1 VTLDGI
7 GTALLATSSIVV
19 LLITRFVAV
28 VVVLVVIT
36 GCIFL
41 SGFVVLSPE
50 RPGRLRHVEV
60 DWVCPRCDTFGTVYV
75 SRLWRPRARRRAL
88 GLLHRR
94 MAPTCDA
101 PDADLLIVG

>member
-1 VTLDGI
+1 VTFDDLGSQC
-7 GTALLATSSIVV
+7 LAVLPIVV
-19 LLITRFVAV
+19 VIIVRFVAV
-28 VVVLVVIT
+28 LIALGTVSA
-36 GCIFL
+36 CIFV

-50 RPGRLRHVEV
+50 RPGRLRHIEV

-75 SRLWRPRARRRAL
+75 SKLWRPRARRRAL

-101 PDADLLIVG
+101 PDVDLLIVG